1 MTLNL
6 EVNQKDEQNAALG
19 SGDLLLTC
27 DSPHLGRRE
36 GYDAIRMSLHVSDA
50 GAIATDTF
58 GLGPCSSW
66 RQRLDEIAKMVQWC
80 AWHASLVCG

>member
-36 GYDAIRMSLHVSDA
+36 G
-50 GAIATDTF
+50 
-58 GLGPCSSW
+58 
-66 RQRLDEIAKMVQWC
+66 
-80 AWHASLVCG
+80 

>member
-27 DSPHLGRRE
+27 DSPTWGAEKADRELLGRRV
-36 GYDAIRMSLHVSDA
+36 VSQW
-50 GAIATDTF
+50 TF
-58 GLGPCSSW
+58 STG
-66 RQRLDEIAKMVQWC
+66 D
-80 AWHASLVCG
+80 